1 MEPVFQPGRNCW
13 RTEKADYASV
23 IVDYGNYYRDLRE
36 SIIRA
41 RRSIFLLGWDID
53 SRIEL
58 MRGKDAKKDEY
69 PVTFFDLICWKAK
82 ENPEIQIYLNRW
94 DYSMF
99 FMRQREPFWEQKWKS
114 CGLPNIH
121 VCMDNVL
128 PLSACHHQKIA
139 VIDDEVAF
147 WGGMDVA
154 LGRWDFRQH
163 HVQNKHRA
171 DPAQLPHFHEKEH
184 FAPYHDIQAVMAGP
198 AARSLAEWVRIRW
211 EMACPKTKPIAIA
224 AAPETN
230 SIPHCW
236 PKSDPPDFENI
247 DVALSRTM
255 PAMQGKRQIEEIV
268 ALFRDEINQAENFI
282 YIENQ
287 FLACREIAEM
297 LNEQLRKK
305 PSLRVLLVSCFDPNG
320 VMERIAM
327 WGGRVRFKDILVS
340 GGVGDRV
347 AMAYPASCEN
357 GKQAVVRIHSK
368 LMIIDDKYL
377 RIGSANINDRSMG
390 MDTEFDVT
398 LYGNNEASC
407 AKIESVRNDLI
418 REHTGYEIEE
428 IQQIARNG
436 DVQQLL
442 EECPGSRQ
450 HLRRIDDEQYRKQPM
465 EKIIYKLADPR
476 RPLIH
481 ARWTRFPRFN
491 KQQAIVLATAILFAA
506 SLAALWSWTPL
517 AEYTDKEN
525 LSQLLENIR
534 TAPLGLLWIIGIYV
548 VSGIFFF
555 PVTALSTAV
564 VLIFGGLQG
573 FLYATIGAICSAL
586 AGYAIGRAVGRERLL
601 KIFPKAE
608 KSMEKV
614 RSSGVIGVTV
624 IRMLPIAPFSLVNM
638 IMGVI
643 HLPLLPFVL
652 GTFFGLSP
660 GKIMLAIF
668 GESFIEAFQNPDLQN
683 SLYAAM
689 GITIWVAVIFACNK
703 FAKMWQTKHQAG

>member
-1 MEPVFQPGRNCW
+1 MTSIFHEGYNCW
-13 RTEKADYASV
+13 RVEKADHVSIV
-23 IVDYGNYYRDLRE
+23 VDYGNYYRDLRE
-36 SIIRA
+36 SIINA
-41 RRSIFLLGWDID
+41 RKSIFLLGWDID

-58 MRGKDAKKDEY
+58 MRGQDARKDDY
-69 PVTFFDLICWKAK
+69 PVTFFDLVCWKAK
-82 ENPEIQIYLNRW
+82 QNPDLQIYLNRW

-121 VCMDNVL
+121 VCMDNIL

-139 VIDDEVAF
+139 VIDDEVAY

-171 DPAQLPHFHEKEH
+171 DPAQLPHIHEKEH
-184 FAPYHDIQAVMAGP
+184 FAPYHDIQAVMSGP
-198 AARSLAEWVRIRW
+198 AARSLAEWARIRW
-211 EMACPKTKPIAIA
+211 EKACPKTKIVPISQVKD
-224 AAPETN
+224 N
-230 SIPHCW
+230 NDIPYCW
-236 PKSDPPDFENI
+236 PQSDPPDFEDI

-255 PAMQGKRQIEEIV
+255 PAMQGQRQIEEII
-268 ALFRDEINQAENFI
+268 ALFRDEIRQAKNFI

-287 FLACREIAEM
+287 FLACQEVALA
-297 LNEQLRKK
+297 LNEQLRKE
-305 PSLRVLLVSCFDPNG
+305 PALRVLLVSCYEPNG
-320 VMERIAM
+320 IMERIAM
-327 WGGRVRFKDILVS
+327 WGGRVRFKDTLTS
-340 GGVGDRV
+340 GGVGARV
-347 AMAYPASCEN
+347 AMAYPACHEN
-357 GKQAVVRIHSK
+357 GKEAPVRIHSK
-368 LMIIDDKYL
+368 LMIIDNTYL

-398 LYGNNEASC
+398 LYGDNQAACS
-407 AKIESVRNDLI
+407 KIASVRNDLI
-418 REHTGYEIEE
+418 REHTGYEIEK
-428 IQQIARNG
+428 IQEVVRNG
-436 DVQQLL
+436 DVQELL

-450 HLRRIDDEQYRKQPM
+450 HLRRINDEQYRNQPM
-465 EKIIYKLADPR
+465 AKTIYKLADPR

-491 KQQAIVLATAILFAA
+491 KQQAMVLAAAILFAA

-534 TAPLGLLWIIGIYV
+534 NAPLALLWIIGIYV
-548 VSGIFFF
+548 ISGIFFF
-555 PVTALSTAV
+555 PVTAMSTVV
-564 VLIFGGLQG
+564 VLMFGGWQG
-573 FLYATIGAICSAL
+573 FLYATMGALCSGL
-586 AGYAIGRAVGRERLL
+586 AGYAIGRAIGRERLL

-608 KSMEKV
+608 KSMEKI

-643 HLPLLPFVL
+643 HLPLLPFLL

-668 GESFIEAFQNPDLQN
+668 GESFIEVFQNPDLQN

-689 GITIWVAVIFACNK
+689 GITIWATVIFACNK
-703 FAKMWQTKHQAG
+703 LAKMWQAKHQAG